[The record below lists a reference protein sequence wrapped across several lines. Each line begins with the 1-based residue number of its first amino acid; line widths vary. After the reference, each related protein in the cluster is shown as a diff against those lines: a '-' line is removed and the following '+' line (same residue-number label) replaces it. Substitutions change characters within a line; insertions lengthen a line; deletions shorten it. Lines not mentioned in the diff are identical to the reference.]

1 MVRFIELL
9 IGRRWSSNSIDR
21 AFQIE
26 ARSPVD
32 RQRRVIPRSLPV
44 PRFDLHV
51 GFIQRSWSIQHRDRR
66 LFSTSRLVRRLIG
79 RQSTTKLLEFFGAR
93 LDRCRS
99 PTGRTA
105 FGERTSADRLRS
117 SDRRSVSSIFLSID
131 FDRAARSSSSVVRVA
146 WASEVKPRSTVDPA
160 PRSTVFS
167 DRGLFEG
174 RLAVNQP
181 RSSSI
186 SPRFERRPRPIEA
199 DRGRS
204 RPIASRTRR
213 FRRFEDRP
221 IDPAYRSEI
230 RFFDVLSI
238 DFDRTPR
245 SIGLSRSRLVRRSI
259 QHRDRPVFA
268 SSRLGR
274 RSVGGQP
281 TAELGEF
288 SQARPERGPIKAR
301 SSRGPANFG
310 APTPGDRLRSCDPQ
324 SVSLILFFPTLI
336 ERRDGPG
343 FSDRGRFGGISATP
357 IPAFA

>member
-186 SPRFERRPRPIEA
+186 SPRFERRSRPIEA
-199 DRGRS
+199 DRGQSPPGRADFGGSKTGRSTLPTDPRSVSSMFCRSTSIEHLDRSGFRDRGSFGGRSSIAIDQFSRARGSVEGRLAVNQPRSSANFLKRGPNEARS
-204 RPIASRTRR
+204 RPDRLEVLPISEHQRR
-213 FRRFEDRP
+213 ATDC
-221 IDPAYRSEI
+221 DPAIRSP
-230 RFFDVLSI
+230 FL
-238 DFDRTPR
+238 
-245 SIGLSRSRLVRRSI
+245 
-259 QHRDRPVFA
+259 
-268 SSRLGR
+268 
-274 RSVGGQP
+274 
-281 TAELGEF
+281 
-288 SQARPERGPIKAR
+288 
-301 SSRGPANFG
+301 
-310 APTPGDRLRSCDPQ
+310 
-324 SVSLILFFPTLI
+324 
-336 ERRDGPG
+336 
-343 FSDRGRFGGISATP
+343 
-357 IPAFA
+357 